1 MSPKITY
8 KQHYIEQSQSANF
21 LKACVFGISKA
32 LIAHTPPIT
41 ESLFNLLWCAKIR
54 GKLLFCFSRFITSFS
69 LIVRKNSNDKAEA
82 ATKNA
87 LAQCRFVTKKINFQ
101 TIAEILYFV
110 IDRLVDRPRRIIKN
124 IHGVCKV
131 TANDF
136 LHISSS
142 VEPDFLEYITTLR
155 HATKHL

>member
-1 MSPKITY
+1 MTCICKY
-8 KQHYIEQSQSANF
+8 ANN
-21 LKACVFGISKA
+21 K
-32 LIAHTPPIT
+32 
-41 ESLFNLLWCAKIR
+41 
-54 GKLLFCFSRFITSFS
+54 FITSFS

-87 LAQCRFVTKKINFQ
+87 LAQCRFVTKKISFQ

-110 IDRLVDRPRRIIKN
+110 IDQLVDRLRRIIKN

-131 TANDF
+131 SANDF
-136 LHISSS
+136 LYISSS
-142 VEPDFLEYITTLR
+142 VEPNFLKYITTLR